1 MQNVRAG
8 LRSQG
13 ARGAADSLMEGG
25 TPPKNLQGNENMGL
39 GSSMAVVR
47 QGVEGVVAPDAG
59 GGSADYDDA
68 ADGGGDSAD
77 DDDAEE
83 GEPLAARAHR
93 AGEAKKQ
100 ARRAAAGVPVVQK
113 KPEEFTDED
122 FLTTNRSLFEE
133 ATLGTSSCVR
143 RFGAN
148 DLVMQGAAKEL
159 GKHCEEHWSHGNLK
173 TTRGRSL
180 VGFSGFS
187 YVGGD
192 LDEAAQK
199 EDTAMIRTELL
210 RPAKADLP
218 GLETIE
224 KRVFEYAKTHPE
236 ANGRKATTIGIDLLR
251 CRGPESAGTS
261 TFSSHLDTWSFKKSS
276 RSRLPVLTFVVS
288 LGPTPVP
295 MMQVLGAAS
304 AFDYGMT
311 VGTTERSHVHALAHT
326 RMTACIPTHGAH

>member
-25 TPPKNLQGNENMGL
+25 TPPKNLQGNENMGR

-47 QGVEGVVAPDAG
+47 QGVEGDVAPDG

-288 LGPTPVP
+288 LGPAPVP
-295 MMQVLGAAS
+295 MMQVLGAAR
-304 AFDYGMT
+304 AFDYGLT